1 MKPPPRTRK
10 PVRNLNPDPKPCRTK
25 RACAWSRKEQRRLLD
40 ALTRQS
46 SSRDGGTLENI
57 DYSLLKKD
65 VPSRSDCEIRSVVER
80 LQNKVISGA
89 ILQLKTRTLAEKK
102 AMVPIQMWTR
112 LAQAVSGSFNGPL
125 CKAFAQMWT
134 VASTEPHT
142 LRNSQLP
149 QLDAAMSNDRT
160 VCLSAAVGPTP
171 AEVLVKSP
179 AAASAGPTASP
190 AVPVEQPSLSSPT
203 TSEDFAVDFER
214 IYNYLS
220 GLHKS
225 EDECELTAMESAVV
239 LDLVMSLPEE
249 LSLLPCQSLHRHLIQ
264 VESLLQEDQHRGD
277 RPLTNCSPALRSAGP
292 PELVRSKALREGATS
307 SDGASEA
314 AARKRSRASTKR
326 HKRRRRGNIVEWRTK
341 VDGTL
346 SPSQPIHDSNGT
358 AEEKIGLHI
367 AFRHTTFPLGVN
379 SHLY

>member
-40 ALTRQS
+40 ALKRQS

-57 DYSLLKKD
+57 DYSLLKTD

-89 ILQLKTRTLAEKK
+89 ILQLKTRTLAKKK
-102 AMVPIQMWTR
+102 ATVPIQMWTR

-125 CKAFAQMWT
+125 SKAFAQMWT

-171 AEVLVKSP
+171 GEVLVKSP

-190 AVPVEQPSLSSPT
+190 AVPVEQLSLSSLT

-264 VESLLQEDQHRGD
+264 AHQNL
-277 RPLTNCSPALRSAGP
+277 
-292 PELVRSKALREGATS
+292 
-307 SDGASEA
+307 SEA
-314 AARKRSRASTKR
+314 KDSEKARQVLTELQKQQRGRDPEPQQNVANAAKGETLWRGESKWMGLCPPLNPFMIPMELL
-326 HKRRRRGNIVEWRTK
+326 KRR
-341 VDGTL
+341 
-346 SPSQPIHDSNGT
+346 
-358 AEEKIGLHI
+358 
-367 AFRHTTFPLGVN
+367 
-379 SHLY
+379 

>member
-264 VESLLQEDQHRGD
+264 AHQNL
-277 RPLTNCSPALRSAGP
+277 
-292 PELVRSKALREGATS
+292 
-307 SDGASEA
+307 SEA
-314 AARKRSRASTKR
+314 KHSEKARQVLTELQKQRRGSDPEPQQNVTNAAEGETLWSGEPKWTGLCPPLNPFMIPMELL
-326 HKRRRRGNIVEWRTK
+326 KRR
-341 VDGTL
+341 
-346 SPSQPIHDSNGT
+346 
-358 AEEKIGLHI
+358 
-367 AFRHTTFPLGVN
+367 
-379 SHLY
+379 